1 MDSEYKFMAS
11 FRGYPNWDEE
21 TQKQALLMVYGF
33 YVDNYGDDNLI
44 EYLEEDLAIYEMRQE
59 FEICII
65 LKELIYLA
73 YDL

>member
-11 FRGYPNWDEE
+11 FRGYPNWDED
-21 TQKQALLMVYGF
+21 TQDQALLMVYGF

-44 EYLEEDLAIYEMRQE
+44 EYLEEDLAIYEIRQE

-65 LKELIYLA
+65 LKELIRLA